1 MNMEGLRPTMIEQEI
16 KRPVEAVQP
25 TRVLQRYRQPDWEL
39 TDRQRLDKV
48 RRELAGLPII
58 NVITPEKQAE
68 AAPPEQKTM
77 GEAFMDL
84 LLGFI
89 GLTLTKTGEFM
100 ESFGEKK

>member
-1 MNMEGLRPTMIEQEI
+1 MIEQEF
-16 KRPVEAVQP
+16 KRPMEAPRP
-25 TRVLQRYRQPDWEL
+25 TRVLQPYRQPDWEL
-39 TDRQRLDKV
+39 TDRQRLEKV
-48 RRELAGLPII
+48 RGQLAGLPII

>member
-1 MNMEGLRPTMIEQEI
+1 MIEQEI

-89 GLTLTKTGEFM
+89 GLTLTRPGNLWNPL
-100 ESFGEKK
+100 EKKK

>member
-1 MNMEGLRPTMIEQEI
+1 MNMEGLRPTIIEQEI
-16 KRPVEAVQP
+16 KRPVEASRP
-25 TRVLQRYRQPDWEL
+25 RVLQPYRQPDWEL

-48 RRELAGLPII
+48 RGQLAGLSIV